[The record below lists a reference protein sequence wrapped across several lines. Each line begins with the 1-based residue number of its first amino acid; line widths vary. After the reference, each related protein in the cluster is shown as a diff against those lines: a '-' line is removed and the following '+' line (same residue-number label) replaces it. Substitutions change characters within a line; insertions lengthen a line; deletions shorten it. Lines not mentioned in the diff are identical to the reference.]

1 MYLAGWI
8 VAGLLVGVVAGW
20 VTNQIIR
27 NPGHGI
33 YLDIGIGVVGALLGA
48 AAASL
53 DGISSVDRPVH
64 MMAGELAGA
73 VIFTALIRRVIRKKR

>member
-8 VAGLLVGVVAGW
+8 IAGLLVGFVAGW

-27 NPGHGI
+27 NPGHGVF
-33 YLDIGIGVVGALLGA
+33 LDIGIGVVGALLGA

-53 DGISSVDRPVH
+53 GGIPSVDRPVR
-64 MMAGELAGA
+64 MMAAEVAGA
-73 VIFTALIRRVIRKKR
+73 VIFTALILRVIRKKR